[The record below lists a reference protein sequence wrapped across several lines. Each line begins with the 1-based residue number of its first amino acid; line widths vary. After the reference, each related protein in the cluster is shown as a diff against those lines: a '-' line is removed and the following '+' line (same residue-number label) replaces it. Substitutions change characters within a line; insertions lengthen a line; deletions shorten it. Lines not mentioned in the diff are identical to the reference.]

1 MTKDQI
7 EQLRPG
13 FEAAII
19 ERFKESGFLEVE
31 IRVECL
37 SRCGESYNDPQVA
50 IAWWSWTQSRES
62 LVVELPDEQPGYLY
76 YAPDVVAAIMN
87 GGGGIRE
94 QFVVELPEWE
104 GAGDFHFHAGAGP
117 RCSYRRHHC
126 RRRDGEVMSAS
137 LNVTDRKLLELAA
150 KAAGWTAGFVIST
163 AEPDV
168 IITAMVD
175 TGSKIFGPWNPLTD
189 DGDALRLVMAL
200 DMTVNCN
207 RDELT
212 VIVQLWNPKLCKAVR
227 SNNSDAD
234 VRRAIVEVAAMKGKL
249 MP

>member
-7 EQLRPG
+7 ELLRPG

-50 IAWWSWTQSRES
+50 IAWWAWTHSRES

-94 QFVVELPEWE
+94 PFVVEIPMALESDRGWVI
-104 GAGDFHFHAGAGP
+104 D
-117 RCSYRRHHC
+117 
-126 RRRDGEVMSAS
+126 RDETVE
-137 LNVTDRKLLELAA
+137 NII
-150 KAAGWTAGFVIST
+150 AAGG
-163 AEPDV
+163 
-168 IITAMVD
+168 
-175 TGSKIFGPWNPLTD
+175 
-189 DGDALRLVMAL
+189 
-200 DMTVNCN
+200 TV
-207 RDELT
+207 
-212 VIVQLWNPKLCKAVR
+212 K
-227 SNNSDAD
+227 S
-234 VRRAIVEVAAMKGKL
+234 
-249 MP
+249 

>member
-7 EQLRPG
+7 EKLRPG

-87 GGGGIRE
+87 GGGGILE
-94 QFVVELPEWE
+94 PFVVELP
-104 GAGDFHFHAGAGP
+104 
-117 RCSYRRHHC
+117 SS
-126 RRRDGEVMSAS
+126 RDSSSAYFS
-137 LNVTDRKLLELAA
+137 DECYNPDEL
-150 KAAGWTAGFVIST
+150 KAAIIAAG
-163 AEPDV
+163 
-168 IITAMVD
+168 
-175 TGSKIFGPWNPLTD
+175 G
-189 DGDALRLVMAL
+189 
-200 DMTVNCN
+200 TV
-207 RDELT
+207 
-212 VIVQLWNPKLCKAVR
+212 K
-227 SNNSDAD
+227 S
-234 VRRAIVEVAAMKGKL
+234 
-249 MP
+249 